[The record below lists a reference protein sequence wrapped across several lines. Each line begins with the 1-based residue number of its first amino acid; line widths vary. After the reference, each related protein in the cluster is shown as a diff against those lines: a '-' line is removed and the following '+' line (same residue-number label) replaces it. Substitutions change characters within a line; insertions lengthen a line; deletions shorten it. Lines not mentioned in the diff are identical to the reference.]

1 MRVASLLVH
10 EHWARRTTVGVA
22 LDNFTVTEV
31 HTRTTRFGASTPL
44 TKLGKLAVHWA
55 RNIHVAMAYFV
66 KMVARHTTCI
76 RLGYN
81 LPQTLVGAATAG
93 LGTCTPGQPATE

>member
-31 HTRTTRFGASTPL
+31 HTRTTRFGASTVARPARY
-44 TKLGKLAVHWA
+44 LAVDGA
-55 RNIHVAMAYFV
+55 TEGVAGVSGRKRRTDDASM
-66 KMVARHTTCI
+66 
-76 RLGYN
+76 GN
-81 LPQTLVGAATAG
+81 VGHDGTSLG
-93 LGTCTPGQPATE
+93 LGANPTGLGA